1 MADVITRFK
10 LETTQYD
17 SRLRDAT
24 KSLAEYTRRA
34 AFAGSEFGKFTKSNI
49 DAARAIA
56 GITPSATNAKDKV
69 KELVSAFNDTARAY
83 NALTK
88 EQQQSDFG
96 RALADSIGQL
106 SQKVKQA
113 KQELYGLGDEI
124 KKTGGGGS
132 FLSGLGGKFD
142 GMLQVFG
149 GNLMTKGA
157 GMLAGLA
164 GEVTDMVKQGIELAK
179 SGEGV
184 RMAFER
190 LGRGDI
196 LDGLRQA
203 THGTV
208 TDLELMKA
216 AVKFNDF
223 KLPVEELGTMLAFA
237 QKKAKDTGQS
247 VDYMVDS
254 IVTGLGR
261 KSLMILD
268 NLGLSAAEIKSK
280 MAETGDMTKAVGAII
295 REQMSK
301 AGDYVETAA
310 DRATQATVSLENKME
325 ELGRKFLPVQE
336 ASDNLWTSMK
346 IGILDIIGGPL
357 AKLLN
362 KLTEAG
368 RIKNLLGSYE
378 EGDDN
383 LLNRLRNSNN
393 KWGEYASTYNDML
406 RKAKAEEEMAR
417 KIADDIAY
425 LKQIGGKAA
434 SGVGALAT
442 SQKGHEQRAREL
454 RAAAKEYA
462 AGAKEILVTINKT
475 DNAVEDVVL
484 PPKTPKK
491 TPKTTTPKATEVVP
505 AGSVAALNNELQKLQ
520 KEQQKSVSAEGWKS
534 YEESIAAVRNQIK
547 ELKSELSNIEAGNMA
562 SLAKIEG
569 VSLIDM
575 AAGRVKG
582 KGMKDLGL
590 GEVPTRES
598 IIAKGQKQIR
608 NSKGVESKEKSEV
621 KLTDVMGQVSS
632 GISSMVGS
640 IEQLGIEVPQ
650 GMKEMLGGLQ
660 AITSLLSAI
669 STIVSAIQAITAA
682 DTIIPFA
689 GGGIV
694 GRAAGGMLIPGTSFS
709 GDRLRMPVA
718 GGRGAIGVNSG
729 EVILNRAQQGVLAD
743 ELQGTAQQGTTMQP
757 YVDGEKIF
765 LGMNNT
771 SKRMG
776 RGEIVTT
783 STLRRY
789 GLI

>member
-132 FLSGLGGKFD
+132 FLSGMGGKLD

-157 GMLAGLA
+157 GMLASFA

-237 QKKAKDTGQS
+237 QQKAKDTGQS

-417 KIADDIAY
+417 KIGDDIAY
-425 LKQIGGKAA
+425 LNQIGGSAA

-491 TPKTTTPKATEVVP
+491 TPKTTTPKAKEVVP
-505 AGSVAALNNELQKLQ
+505 AGSIAALNNELQKLQ
-520 KEQQKSVSAEGWKS
+520 KEQSKSVSAEGWKS

-547 ELKSELSNIEAGNMA
+547 ELKGELSNIEAGNMA

-598 IIAKGQKQIR
+598 IIAKGQKQIQ

-660 AITSLLSAI
+660 AITSFLSAI
-669 STIVSAIQAITAA
+669 TTIVSAIQAITAA